1 MSGRHESFRGTL
13 RRSLEIEKGLEK
25 HAVRLS
31 KWLWPWHET
40 KLIFVIGCLAML
52 DFASTYAFLRL
63 SPNIDV
69 YESGPLAAWALQSA
83 GFIGLFFFDVLAVG
97 IISALAL
104 TVRYIVTRV
113 GFAGYG
119 RAAFVLMLT
128 PYVIVTM
135 AVIFNNIVIT
145 FL

>member
-1 MSGRHESFRGTL
+1 V
-13 RRSLEIEKGLEK
+13 EIERGLEK
-25 HAVRLS
+25 HFVRLS
-31 KWLWPWHET
+31 KMLWPWREA
-40 KLIFVIGCLAML
+40 KLIIVTGCLTIL

-63 SPNIDV
+63 RPGTDV
-69 YESGPLAAWALQSA
+69 YESGALAAWALHNG
-83 GFIGLFFFDVLAVG
+83 GFAGLFVFDVLAVS
-97 IISALAL
+97 IISGLAL
-104 TVRYIVTRV
+104 LVRYVVTKV

-145 FL
+145 FI